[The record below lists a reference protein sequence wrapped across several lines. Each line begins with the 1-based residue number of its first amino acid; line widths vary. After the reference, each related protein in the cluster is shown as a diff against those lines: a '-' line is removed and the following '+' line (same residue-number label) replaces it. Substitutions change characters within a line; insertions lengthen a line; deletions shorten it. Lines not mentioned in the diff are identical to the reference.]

1 MVFLSIQSPS
11 TVVSNKQQAENP
23 ALTDN
28 WDDAEGY
35 YRVRV
40 GEVLDGRYSVSGF
53 TGQGVFSNVIV
64 ARDQARGNTNVAIK
78 IIRNNE
84 IM

>member
-1 MVFLSIQSPS
+1 M
-11 TVVSNKQQAENP
+11 TSNKKRENENP

-35 YRVRV
+35 YRVRI
-40 GEVLDGRYSVSGF
+40 GETLDGRYLVAGY
-53 TGQGVFSNVIV
+53 TGQGVFSNVV
-64 ARDQARGNTNVAIK
+64 RARDQARGGQQVAIK

>member
-1 MVFLSIQSPS
+1 MVANRQG
-11 TVVSNKQQAENP
+11 ADNP

-35 YRVRV
+35 YRVRI
-40 GEVLDGRYSVSGF
+40 GETLDNRYLVSGY
-53 TGQGVFSNVIV
+53 TGQGVFSNVIR
-64 ARDQARGNTNVAIK
+64 ARDQARGGQNVAIK
-78 IIRNNE
+78 IIRNHE

>member
-1 MVFLSIQSPS
+1 MH
-11 TVVSNKQQAENP
+11 NKHQIENP

-35 YRVRV
+35 YRVRI
-40 GEVLDGRYSVSGF
+40 GEVLDNRYLVSGY
-53 TGQGVFSNVIV
+53 TGQGVFSNVV
-64 ARDQARGNTNVAIK
+64 RSRDQARGSANVAIK

>member
-1 MVFLSIQSPS
+1 MAPNKYSID
-11 TVVSNKQQAENP
+11 NP

-35 YRVRV
+35 YRVRI
-40 GEVLDGRYSVSGF
+40 GEILDNRYVVSGY
-53 TGQGVFSNVIV
+53 TGQGVFSNVV
-64 ARDQARGNTNVAIK
+64 RARDQARGNASVAVK
-78 IIRNNE
+78 IIRNND

>member
-1 MVFLSIQSPS
+1 MISKNRQL
-11 TVVSNKQQAENP
+11 NENP

-35 YRVRV
+35 YRVRI
-40 GEVLDGRYSVSGF
+40 GETLNERYLVSGY
-53 TGQGVFSNVIV
+53 TGQGVFSNVIR
-64 ARDQARGNTNVAIK
+64 ARDQARGGQNVAIK

>member
-1 MVFLSIQSPS
+1 M
-11 TVVSNKQQAENP
+11 
-23 ALTDN
+23 TDN

-35 YRVRV
+35 YRVRI
-40 GEVLDGRYSVSGF
+40 GELLDNRYNVSGF
-53 TGQGVFSNVIV
+53 TGQGVFSTVV
-64 ARDQARGNTNVAIK
+64 RARDQARGTTNVAVK